1 MLGGMLG
8 NVVDEISGKN
18 KSGRKIKGKVILMNK
33 SVLDINDLLSF
44 QSAQSAINSAY
55 DQLLG
60 QQVSLQLISSENAD
74 SENGNKGKLGKPVS
88 LERWRLQLPS
98 PLAKESLFAVS
109 FDLDEGFGTPGAIL
123 VRNNQASEF
132 YLKTIT
138 LEDVDGAGQIHFV
151 CNSWI
156 YPDNQYNKPRIFF
169 SNKTYLPHETPA
181 LLRKHREEELEVL
194 RGDGKTELKTGDRV
208 YDYATYNDLGDPDWN
223 SELARPVLGGSAH
236 RPYPRRGRT
245 SRPPS
250 KSGETLT

>member
-18 KSGRKIKGKVILMNK
+18 KSGGKIKGKVVLMNK
-33 SVLDINDLLSF
+33 SVLNINDLLSL
-44 QSAQSAINSAY
+44 QSATTVVNSAY

-88 LERWRLQLPS
+88 LQRWSLQLPS
-98 PLAKESLFAVS
+98 PLAKESWFAVS
-109 FDLDEGFGTPGAIL
+109 FDLDEEFGTPGAI
-123 VRNNQASEF
+123 VIRNNQASEF
-132 YLKTIT
+132 YLKNIT
-138 LEDVDGAGQIHFV
+138 LDDVNGAGQIHFV

-156 YPDNQYNKPRIFF
+156 YPDNRYKKPRIFF
-169 SNKTYLPHETPA
+169 SNKSYVPHEMPA

-208 YDYATYNDLGDPDWN
+208 YDYDTYNDLGDPDWN
-223 SELARPVLGGSAH
+223 SELARPELGGTAH
-236 RPYPRRGRT
+236 LPYPRRGRT

-250 KSGETLT
+250 RSGKI